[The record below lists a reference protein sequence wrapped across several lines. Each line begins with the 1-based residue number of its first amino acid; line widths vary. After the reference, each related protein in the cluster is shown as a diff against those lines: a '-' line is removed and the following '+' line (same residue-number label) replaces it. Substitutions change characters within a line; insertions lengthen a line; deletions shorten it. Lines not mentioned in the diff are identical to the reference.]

1 VPPFLPSLGAIPF
14 GPFNG
19 IAYGTEVK
27 RSLPQSKT
35 GINRVFAVFRLGG
48 IPEAGGDPPASWSL
62 LKADSSTRLQTKAL
76 GTSQTFRP
84 ERPPACI
91 FQNPLDLS

>member
-19 IAYGTEVK
+19 IDYGTEVK

-48 IPEAGGDPPASWSL
+48 IPEGGP
-62 LKADSSTRLQTKAL
+62 TGRLVL
-76 GTSQTFRP
+76 IYG
-84 ERPPACI
+84 
-91 FQNPLDLS
+91 

>member
-19 IAYGTEVK
+19 IDYGTEVK
-27 RSLPQSKT
+27 ASLPLSRT

-48 IPEAGGDPPASWSL
+48 IPEARPQAKPSMRAQKRPSEPPSPFGPVGPTAFRIP
-62 LKADSSTRLQTKAL
+62 DSSGIQLVFVVLA
-76 GTSQTFRP
+76 
-84 ERPPACI
+84 
-91 FQNPLDLS
+91 